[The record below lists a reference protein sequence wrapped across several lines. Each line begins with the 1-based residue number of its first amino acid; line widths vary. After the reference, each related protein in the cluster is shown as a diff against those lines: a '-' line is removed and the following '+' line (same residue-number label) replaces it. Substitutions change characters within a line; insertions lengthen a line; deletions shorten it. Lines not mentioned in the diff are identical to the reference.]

1 MNPAITIALVVA
13 ALIIGFG
20 VGYFIRKSLA
30 EAKISS
36 AEQAAVQIVE
46 NAKKEAEA
54 LKKETVL
61 EAKDE
66 IHRIRAEAE
75 KDTRERRNEI
85 QRQERRLLQKKSRWI
100 KNWNHSNVKKSK
112 WLTKRNELMRLS
124 SRSK

>member
-1 MNPAITIALVVA
+1 MDIAITIVLVVA
-13 ALIIGFG
+13 ALVIGFG

-54 LKKETVL
+54 QKKETVL

-75 KDTRERRNEI
+75 KTLVNVGTKFNDKKDDCCK
-85 QRQERRLLQKKSRWI
+85 KKSRWI
-100 KNWNHSNVKKSK
+100 KRWNH
-112 WLTKRNELMRLS
+112 
-124 SRSK
+124 